1 MTDLELLPGGRSG
14 TAMGVND
21 EGLVV
26 GVSDTGDQTRH
37 AVLWREGRIT
47 DLGTLGGWHSEASDV
62 NRHGVV
68 VGWSDTESRAL
79 HPFVWRDGRMTDLG
93 TLRGTRAVAAAINDR
108 GWVVRS
114 SSTAAR
120 VMHAFVWK
128 AGEMVDLGAAAGGD
142 MQFSLAHDIDNRGRI
157 VGEATVDG
165 MNTVPVIWE
174 DGRIRRLADRYGR
187 ATAINNAGQV
197 AGCLSTG
204 SESFFWSRDQLTVI
218 GPVEGSMY
226 VQAEGIDRQGRVVG
240 STDYKAF
247 IWHRGGFQWL
257 PGLTTGSSSVRA
269 ISDQGGLIVGG
280 RSTTAE
286 GLTPRPMVWDPAL
299 ATVGFN

>member
-21 EGLVV
+21 EGLAV

-47 DLGTLGGWHSEASDV
+47 DLGTLGGWHSEACDV

-68 VGWSDTESRAL
+68 VGWSETESRAL
-79 HPFVWRDGRMTDLG
+79 HPFIWRDGRMTDLG
-93 TLRGTRAVAAAINDR
+93 TLGGTRAVAAAINDR
-108 GWVVRS
+108 GWVVGS

-120 VMHAFVWK
+120 AFHAFVWK
-128 AGEMVDLGAAAGGD
+128 AGEMVDLGAAARGVF
-142 MQFSLAHDIDNRGRI
+142 QFSLAHDVDDRGRI

-165 MNTVPVIWE
+165 MNTVPVMWE
-174 DGRIRRLADRYGR
+174 DGRIRRLANRYGR
-187 ATAINNAGQV
+187 ATAINSADQV

-204 SESFFWSRDQLTVI
+204 PECFVWSRDQLTVI
-218 GPVEGSMY
+218 GSVQGSMH

-247 IWHRGGFQWL
+247 IWENGRFQWL
-257 PGLTTGSSSVRA
+257 PGLTTGNSSARA
-269 ISDQGGLIVGG
+269 ISDQGGFIVGG
-280 RSTTAE
+280 SSTTAE
-286 GLTPRPMVWDPAL
+286 GLTPHPMVWDPAL
-299 ATVGFN
+299 ATAGVD